1 MESTGSNTGTFG
13 TDLTCEITGNT
24 VNQVATQMVKAR
36 MEEIAASTFG
46 GLGIYSRD
54 VPELNRNYRFN
65 VPMTI
70 RSKQGTNKFPSR
82 CISIK
87 LKIKYRVFDKATF

>member
-1 MESTGSNTGTFG
+1 
-13 TDLTCEITGNT
+13 
-24 VNQVATQMVKAR
+24 MVKAR

-54 VPELNRNYRFN
+54 VPELNRVYRFN
-65 VPMTI
+65 LPMTI

-82 CISIK
+82 CTSIK